1 MGVKVFLAVEPVD
14 LRASFYRL
22 AAYVR
27 ATHGG
32 NPQDGHLYLFV
43 GKGRNLVKIL
53 FWDRSGYCVF
63 AKRLEKGRFKL
74 PVDVPED
81 IAQHEV
87 DFATLT
93 LLLEG
98 IDLKGATRRRSHQ
111 PPVFGGEKSKTCS
124 DLDLP
129 DRPL

>member
-1 MGVKVFLAVEPVD
+1 MLMPMGVKVFLAVKPVD

-32 NPQDGHLYLFV
+32 NPQDGHLYVFV
-43 GKGRNLVKIL
+43 GKGKNLVKIL

-74 PVDVPED
+74 PVDVPAD
-81 IAQHEV
+81 TVRHEV

-93 LLLEG
+93 LFLEG
-98 IDLKGATRRRSHQ
+98 IDLKGATRRPHHK
-111 PPVFGGEKSKTCS
+111 PPAFRRKTGQT
-124 DLDLP
+124 
-129 DRPL
+129 

>member
-1 MGVKVFLAVEPVD
+1 MLMPMGVKVFLAVEPVD

-32 NPQDGHLYLFV
+32 DPKNGHLYVFV
-43 GKGRNLVKIL
+43 GMGSDLVKIL

-63 AKRLEKGRFKL
+63 AKRLEEGKFKL
-74 PVDVPED
+74 PVDVPANT
-81 IAQHEV
+81 AQHEV

-93 LLLEG
+93 LFLEG
-98 IDLKGATRRRSHQ
+98 IDLKGASR
-111 PPVFGGEKSKTCS
+111 
-124 DLDLP
+124 
-129 DRPL
+129 RPLPKPLIFRPKMGPDLISS